1 MNTTTIQ
8 AQPLTL
14 LDLVQA
20 LGSVLDN
27 DAAVASA
34 VGTLVNAGA
43 VKFQGDLAGRR
54 VRIVPSLDAMSR
66 LAA

>member
-1 MNTTTIQ
+1 MNAITTQ
-8 AQPLTL
+8 AQSLTL

-20 LGSVLDN
+20 LGSVLDD

-54 VRIVPSLDAMSR
+54 VRIVPSAAALVR

>member
-1 MNTTTIQ
+1 MNATTIQ

-20 LGSVLDN
+20 LGSVLDD

-43 VKFQGDLAGRR
+43 VRFQGDLAGRR
-54 VRIVPSLDAMSR
+54 VRIVPSPEALAR